1 MSSNRALEGFTRNR
15 PLLASSEK
23 ASASCTRGA
32 SAARGAAVAG
42 VWPPDVSE
50 EKSVVEPGS
59 GRDSSS
65 QATSSSM
72 SSGPPETLATWC
84 LKRNSYKLNE
94 ILVFKFCI
102 AILRL

>member
-1 MSSNRALEGFTRNR
+1 MSSNRALEGFPGNR

-42 VWPPDVSE
+42 VWPPDGSE
-50 EKSVVEPGS
+50 EKSVVEPGPGS
-59 GRDSSS
+59 DSSS

-72 SSGPPETLATWC
+72 SSGPPEFHFLF
-84 LKRNSYKLNE
+84 
-94 ILVFKFCI
+94 LVLIGVCVNTCYIVFEKKQ
-102 AILRL
+102 L

>member
-1 MSSNRALEGFTRNR
+1 MSSNRALEGFPRNR

-23 ASASCTRGA
+23 ASASCTRG
-32 SAARGAAVAG
+32 
-42 VWPPDVSE
+42 VWPPDGSE
-50 EKSVVEPGS
+50 EKSIVEPGPGS
-59 GRDSSS
+59 DSSS

-84 LKRNSYKLNE
+84 LKRNNYKLNE